1 MLDWSLFQRYWND
14 DTVDEFRVFLKPGA
28 NPETVRASILR
39 KFSGNRRLFVL
50 SNREL
55 RQYVSGLTNQWF
67 GITWMQVSIAI
78 IVAILGMINSLTVT
92 INDRRREFAV
102 LQTVGAFRSQ
112 VRVTI
117 WMEAAGIAV
126 IGLILGLALGAI
138 HLYYVLELTSR
149 DFPGLR
155 FDYMYPFD
163 MAALLFPIIL
173 VAALLSAAGPAE
185 VVVRSSLVEA
195 LEYE

>member
-1 MLDWSLFQRYWND
+1 
-14 DTVDEFRVFLKPGA
+14 
-28 NPETVRASILR
+28 
-39 KFSGNRRLFVL
+39 
-50 SNREL
+50 
-55 RQYVSGLTNQWF
+55 
-67 GITWMQVSIAI
+67 MQVSIAI